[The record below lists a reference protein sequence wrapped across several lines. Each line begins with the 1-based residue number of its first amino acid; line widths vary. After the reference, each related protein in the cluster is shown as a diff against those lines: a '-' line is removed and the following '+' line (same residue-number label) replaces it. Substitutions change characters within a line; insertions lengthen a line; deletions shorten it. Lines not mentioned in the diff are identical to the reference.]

1 MYRGMTDLSVSYA
14 KNDFLYYKYAFDES
28 GKEMYNCQNND
39 PIKSGTVLYSVCSA
53 NPGLESGA
61 PGPCHQTF
69 SENLCKNKTYADT
82 LLQQK
87 VNHSGSDELYQNT
100 TDQYNVER
108 LNTVNLG
115 IGIVMCSIFLL
126 KFRS

>member
-1 MYRGMTDLSVSYA
+1 MTDLSVSYA
-14 KNDFLYYKYAFDES
+14 KNDFLYYKYAFDAS
-28 GKEMYNCQNND
+28 GKEMYNCENKTIN
-39 PIKSGTVLYSVCSA
+39 SGTVLRSVCE
-53 NPGLESGA
+53 NNINLTSGA
-61 PGPCHQTF
+61 PGPCHPTF
-69 SENLCKNKTYADT
+69 STNLCENKKYADQ

-108 LNTVNLG
+108 LNTLNLG

>member
-1 MYRGMTDLSVSYA
+1 MTDLSVSYA
-14 KNDFLYYKYAFDES
+14 KNDFLYYKYAFDEF
-28 GKEMYNCQNND
+28 GKERYNCQNDD
-39 PIKSGTVLYSVCSA
+39 PIKSGTVLRLVCDA
-53 NPGLESGA
+53 NPELKNSGA
-61 PGPCHQTF
+61 PGPCNPTF
-69 SENLCKNKTYADT
+69 SENLCKNKTSADR

-108 LNTVNLG
+108 LNTINLG

-126 KFRS
+126 KFRA

>member
-1 MYRGMTDLSVSYA
+1 MTDISVSYA
-14 KNDFLYYKYAFDES
+14 KNDFLYYKYAFDAS
-28 GKEMYNCQNND
+28 GKELYNCENKTIN
-39 PIKSGTVLYSVCSA
+39 SGTVLYSVCSA
-53 NPGLESGA
+53 NTGLTTGA
-61 PGPCHQTF
+61 PGPCHPTF
-69 SENLCKNKTYADT
+69 SENLCKNKTSADR

-108 LNTVNLG
+108 LNTINLG

-126 KFRS
+126 KFRA